1 MNGKYLLDTNIV
13 IDLFNGKKEITDL
26 IGTISQIFVSH
37 ITIGELYYG
46 SFKSRQKD
54 ENIKKIEEFAI
65 NSSIPDCNV
74 DTSKVYGLTKSE
86 LSKKG
91 KPIPENDI
99 WIASIAIQYSLTL
112 ISKDLHFKNID
123 SLSSEIL

>member
-13 IDLFNGKKEITDL
+13 IDLFNGKKQITNL
-26 IGTISQIFVSH
+26 LETIPQIFISN

-54 ENIKKIEEFAI
+54 ENIKKIEEFVI
-65 NSSIPDCNV
+65 NSSIPDSNI
-74 DTSKVYGLTKSE
+74 DTSKIYGLTKSE

-112 ISKDLHFKNID
+112 LSKDLHFKHIEN
-123 SLSSEIL
+123 LSSEIL